1 MFNEFEKRLIS
12 SLILVP
18 TVIFFII
25 QGSIF
30 FSIFLSLIF
39 LITSHEW
46 LKMKKKNYIINFIG
60 IIFLLIS
67 FYCAF
72 YLHEN
77 NLVFFLLIVIVCI
90 FTDVGGYIFG
100 KTLKGPKL
108 TKISP
113 NKTYSGAIGSFL
125 ISLIA
130 GLTYLDY
137 LGDVNI
143 LNNDYFKIFLL
154 IFFVSLTSQLGDLVI
169 SFFKRQAGL
178 KDTGT
183 IIPGHG
189 GMLDRIDGL
198 IFALPISY
206 ILILIM
212 DFI

>member
-12 SLILVP
+12 SLILIP
-18 TVIFFII
+18 IVIFFII
-25 QGSIF
+25 QGSTF
-30 FSIFLSLIF
+30 FTIFLSLIF
-39 LITSHEW
+39 LITSYEW
-46 LKMKKKNYIINFIG
+46 LKMNKKNYIINLIG

-72 YLHEN
+72 YLREN

-143 LNNDYFKIFLL
+143 LNNNYLKIFLL

-169 SFFKRQAGL
+169 SFFKRQARL
-178 KDTGT
+178 KDTGM